1 MQVPGP
7 GDAND
12 GSVSLRNRRLRTGPD
27 LRYQGPGLEL
37 SSNGWSANGDPR
49 KPRGGFITGAPAR
62 GSHSLSSSRTER
74 PSEAGIEPLVG
85 SVGDSYSKSLAGTI
99 DGLFEE
105 DANFHASLKTADVAA
120 QRTVTSL
127 R

>member
-1 MQVPGP
+1 M
-7 GDAND
+7 
-12 GSVSLRNRRLRTGPD
+12 
-27 LRYQGPGLEL
+27 
-37 SSNGWSANGDPR
+37 
-49 KPRGGFITGAPAR
+49 
-62 GSHSLSSSRTER
+62 
-74 PSEAGIEPLVG
+74 VG